1 MYMSP
6 GWVVPVSHYPMAPS
20 YLKNQLLGRQG
31 HEDAI
36 TPSRAS
42 CIHVLFSLT
51 GVLTVRVAVETQEQ
65 SVNHTLVPAVLQ
77 ALKGRVYCYPGKN
90 AYREI
95 SRI

>member
-1 MYMSP
+1 
-6 GWVVPVSHYPMAPS
+6 MAPS

-42 CIHVLFSLT
+42 RVHVLFSLA

-65 SVNHTLVPAVLQ
+65 GVNQTLILAVLQ
-77 ALKGRVYCYPGKN
+77 VLKGRVCCYSGKN
-90 AYREI
+90 EHREVSKI
-95 SRI
+95 